1 MMKFARNKDNI
12 AKLTALITAIVLWFV
27 VMNEQNPPADVTYQV
42 PLHIRNVQ
50 ADHFVSQNEE
60 KVDVTVRGPRS
71 VVASAAVD
79 EFYAYLDMAQLST
92 GSHKVKV
99 HVVVPSSLEIVAISP
114 DKCGVTLDKMVRQN
128 RKVELAY
135 SGLATEGVRVDA
147 VKADVEEVVIDGP
160 SLLLDK
166 VANVV
171 AHVDLAGKEQDF
183 SEEAVIRALDS
194 EGKEV
199 TGITITPDKT
209 AIQGKVISVPVSKKV
224 KVSYRTTGTLPS
236 DLELKGVETNISEV
250 AVSGY
255 LPNVEAVD
263 SLSTEPLNLSN
274 ITGSTTVELKI
285 DLPEGITADVQTI
298 AVTLNIA
305 KKEK

>member
-1 MMKFARNKDNI
+1 
-12 AKLTALITAIVLWFV
+12 
-27 VMNEQNPPADVTYQV
+27 
-42 PLHIRNVQ
+42 
-50 ADHFVSQNEE
+50 
-60 KVDVTVRGPRS
+60 
-71 VVASAAVD
+71 
-79 EFYAYLDMAQLST
+79 
-92 GSHKVKV
+92 
-99 HVVVPSSLEIVAISP
+99 
-114 DKCGVTLDKMVRQN
+114 
-128 RKVELAY
+128 
-135 SGLATEGVRVDA
+135 
-147 VKADVEEVVIDGP
+147 
-160 SLLLDK
+160 
-166 VANVV
+166 
-171 AHVDLAGKEQDF
+171 
-183 SEEAVIRALDS
+183 RALDS